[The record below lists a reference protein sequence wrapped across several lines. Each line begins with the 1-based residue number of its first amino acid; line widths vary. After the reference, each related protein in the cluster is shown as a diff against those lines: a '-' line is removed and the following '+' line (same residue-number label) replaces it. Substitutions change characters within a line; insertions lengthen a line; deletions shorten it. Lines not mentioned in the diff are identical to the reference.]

1 MNSEEQLEIMS
12 YLILE
17 QMFLE
22 MIGVCVIILM
32 AISYSTLWW
41 YENNSIRQQPIVK
54 E

>member
-22 MIGVCVIILM
+22 MVKVYITILM

-41 YENNSIRQQPIVK
+41 YKNKSLRQQPIVRK
-54 E
+54 